1 MLESFDL
8 RMGVHGNVNK
18 KKKDLVK
25 KRLEHKEA
33 ARRAVAKKILASE
46 GKSATSQAVR
56 STIKDFQQTNQRLQ
70 SRISKKKERKNMKSL
85 LRKEKEST
93 KMDLD
98 IVPSKKRNVAV
109 ASFVNTNQ
117 PKNTDVEMSS

>member
-1 MLESFDL
+1 M
-8 RMGVHGNVNK
+8 
-18 KKKDLVK
+18 K

-98 IVPSKKRNVAV
+98 IVPSKKRNVVV